1 MDLRASGCY
10 YHPGRLAVAT
20 CAKCGVGICRSCAV
34 REQGRILCYK
44 CANKDIVQEHKE
56 YRKLLKERGG
66 NFSYATDFIAPAIKG
81 IVLAIII
88 PIALDWFY
96 RVQGDSFAPDIGLP
110 FIRYALFSSPFLYTI
125 LDDLF
130 APKWKTINDLV
141 GNWWAKAL
149 VSLLFGGFAFPFILI
164 RFIIKKIIRK

>member
-1 MDLRASGCY
+1 M
-10 YHPGRLAVAT
+10 
-20 CAKCGVGICRSCAV
+20 
-34 REQGRILCYK
+34 
-44 CANKDIVQEHKE
+44 
-56 YRKLLKERGG
+56 LKERGG